1 MDINSNAMLGAL
13 SVIHHVNEL
22 CYQMCVNL
30 DKNENSIVCG
40 NQNTKCP
47 WGEASCANS
56 RCAPARLLKIV
67 L

>member
-1 MDINSNAMLGAL
+1 MLGAL

-40 NQNTKCP
+40 NQNTLNVH
-47 WGEASCANS
+47 GERQVVQTADV
-56 RCAPARLLKIV
+56 RQPGY
-67 L
+67 

>member
-40 NQNTKCP
+40 NQNTLNVH
-47 WGEASCANS
+47 GERQVVQTADVCQ
-56 RCAPARLLKIV
+56 PGY
-67 L
+67 